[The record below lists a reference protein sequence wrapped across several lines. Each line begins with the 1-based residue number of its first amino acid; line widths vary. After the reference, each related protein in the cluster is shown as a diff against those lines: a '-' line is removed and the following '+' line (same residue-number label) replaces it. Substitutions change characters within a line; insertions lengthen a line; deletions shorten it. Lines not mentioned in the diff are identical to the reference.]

1 MPAYQSKWTL
11 IDLEGRQLVSADAG
25 ADTGAAG
32 SAVVERLLFD
42 YCEVVSRTK
51 LGFQVKRWATAAQPS
66 LRDDGNA
73 VTKQLGLV
81 HVVGGQNNR
90 PV

>member
-1 MPAYQSKWTL
+1 MIKQTFVH
-11 IDLEGRQLVSADAG
+11 LEGRQLVGADAG

-32 SAVVERLLFD
+32 RAVVESLLFND
-42 YCEVVSRTK
+42 CEVVSRTE
-51 LGFQVKRWATAAQPS
+51 LGFQIKRWATTTQPS

-81 HVVGGQNNR
+81 HVMGGKNNR